1 MPRTFTKTDAATPD
15 LSWRSL
21 PRLSILDAARLLG
34 VSRAMIYALAER
46 GRLTLLRDDAMAGRT
61 FVETASVV
69 RVLDAARPFTPTG
82 QDRRGRALTLA
93 RRAEAAA

>member
-1 MPRTFTKTDAATPD
+1 MSKPIITRAAPD
-15 LSWRSL
+15 LSWRNL
-21 PRLSILDAARLLG
+21 PRLSILEAARLLS

-61 FVETASVV
+61 FVETAGVA
-69 RVLDAARPFTPTG
+69 RVLDAARPFKPTG

-93 RRAEAAA
+93 RRAEAAI